1 MRPPRSRWIDR
12 RCLAWLVWLGLLL
25 PFAQVGAVVHT
36 FAHTR
41 SDASRDADDKQ
52 APRAAQCDLCLI
64 GAAVGSGAPP
74 VHAELPMPLA
84 LGQAAPEAVRA
95 DVWAAAPT
103 HPYRSRAPPDASR

>member
-1 MRPPRSRWIDR
+1 MKSSRSPWIVR

-41 SDASRDADDKQ
+41 PDASRDGDDKQ

-64 GAAVGSGAPP
+64 GAAVGSGAP
-74 VHAELPMPLA
+74 LPHVEPPIALA
-84 LGQAAPEAVRA
+84 LGQAAPEAARP

>member
-1 MRPPRSRWIDR
+1 MKPPRSRLLVR

-25 PFAQVGAVVHT
+25 PLAQVGAVVHT

-41 SDASRDADDKQ
+41 PDASRDADDKQ

-64 GAAVGSGAPP
+64 GAAIGSGAPL
-74 VHAELPMPLA
+74 VHAALPMPPA